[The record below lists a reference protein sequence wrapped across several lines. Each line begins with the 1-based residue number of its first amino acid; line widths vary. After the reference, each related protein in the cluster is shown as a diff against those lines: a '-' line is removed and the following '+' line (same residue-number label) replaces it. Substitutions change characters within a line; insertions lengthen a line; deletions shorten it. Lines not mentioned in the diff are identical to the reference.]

1 MSIKR
6 ILKIA
11 GKVLT
16 HEVTNSQ
23 TGEKAMIE
31 TTIIDEELKQKI
43 ALLNSL
49 GH

>member
-1 MSIKR
+1 M
-6 ILKIA
+6 
-11 GKVLT
+11 T

-23 TGEKAMIE
+23 TGERACIE
-31 TTIIDEELKQKI
+31 TTIIDKELKQKI